1 MPYLLGIF
9 LQSKLLAIYV
19 YKNMKVLET
28 HSNNIIG
35 YSVPKKYTGF
45 FKIMKITNMDFN
57 KYKYVYN
64 HLGEII
70 KF

>member
-1 MPYLLGIF
+1 MPYLLGIY

-19 YKNMKVLET
+19 YKNMKVLEH

-35 YSVPKKYTGF
+35 YSVPKKYTTF
-45 FKIMKITNMDFN
+45 FKVKKISNMDFN

-64 HLGEII
+64 HLGEL
-70 KF
+70 